1 MSKLIPVRYGRG
13 KGMSYPEGIEAEMR
27 EVAAHFDSSVKEVD
41 SRYSLHTE
49 YSYLRRSME
58 SRALEDL
65 ENIKSARKSGIP
77 QLWYDERWV
86 KEFVTYIKNWVGNDR
101 PPEVIEIHPPFEDY
115 CSNISDFLDLYEVF
129 EERISELY
137 PDANIVLENRSGTQ
151 YRSAEFLISN
161 AREIRN
167 LSESVESRELDL
179 QLAVDFPQVFT
190 AHGMGVGD
198 FTAESIKNIFE
209 TLMPAKENILSI
221 HIWGKKEGSRA
232 HHGTLDTYFVDKGLK
247 KTFLKELLDLFNDDI
262 PRYFVPEVQ
271 SGYDDYHAIIN
282 DFVQTGFKFV

>member
-58 SRALEDL
+58 SRALKDL

-77 QLWYDERWV
+77 QLWYDEKWA

-115 CSNISDFLDLYEVF
+115 CSKISDFLDVYEVF
-129 EERISELY
+129 EKRISGIY
-137 PDANIVLENRSGTQ
+137 PDADIVLENRSGTQ
-151 YRSAEFLISN
+151 YRGAEFLVSN
-161 AREIRN
+161 AKEIKN
-167 LSESVESRELDL
+167 LQESVEARELDL

-198 FTAESIKNIFE
+198 FTEESIKNIFE
-209 TLMPAKENILSI
+209 TLTLKENIVSI

-232 HHGTLDTYFVDKGLK
+232 HNGNLDTYFVDKGLK
-247 KTFLKELLDLFNDDI
+247 KTFLKKLLDLFDDDI